1 MNLAQ
6 LKELFV
12 AAGCTKLYAK
22 PLAENDNSKNQV
34 YFGLGFE
41 ALNVFPNAGV
51 RPDTGATN
59 HTFKAKLDFGWLLP
73 NGQVSPAPRG
83 QLILYPQYPEVRFSG
98 FLAGCDEAPSNLMVG
113 RIQGRL
119 LFLGVTGMGKI
130 VGFVVASDSAI
141 AAEFRA
147 LGLQP
152 TQGVFIELA
161 LPTIPTVQDSRQQL
175 IAELGRIHRL
185 GWIISKQLGADGQ
198 LRACEAP
205 QCGGFTLEA
214 ELGIAKNSEAEPD
227 FFGWEI
233 KQYSVQNFD
242 RPESGKP
249 ITLMTPEPDG
259 GLYKDLGVE
268 RFIRRFGYVD
278 RHGRAD
284 RLNFGG
290 KHVADVKCAIT
301 NLTLELSGFD
311 RATNRIADVSG
322 AIELVNEDGDVAA
335 SWSFAKILE
344 HWSHKHMQAAYIPSQ
359 CHMEPRRQYRYGSRV
374 RLAQQTD
381 SLRLLGALASGT
393 IFYDP
398 GIKLE
403 NASTS
408 PRVKRRSQ
416 FRIASRDVGAL
427 YENIEVVSVQ

>member
-1 MNLAQ
+1 MNFAQ
-6 LKELFV
+6 LKEAFV
-12 AAGCTKLYAK
+12 AAGCTRLYAK

-34 YFGLGFE
+34 YFGPGFE
-41 ALNVFPNAGV
+41 ALNLFPNAGV
-51 RPDTGATN
+51 RPETDARN
-59 HTFKAKLDFGWLLP
+59 HTFKAKLDFSWLLS
-73 NGQVSPAPRG
+73 NGQLSPAPRA

-98 FLAGCDEAPSNLMVG
+98 FLAGSDEAPSNLMVG
-113 RIQGRL
+113 RLQGRL
-119 LFLGVTGMGKI
+119 LFLGVTGMRKI
-130 VGFVVASDSAI
+130 VGFVVASASAI

-147 LGLQP
+147 LALQP
-152 TQGVFIELA
+152 TEGVFIEVP
-161 LPTIPTVQDSRQQL
+161 LPTIPTVQDSRPQL
-175 IAELGRIHRL
+175 IAELARIHRL
-185 GWIISKQLGADGQ
+185 GWITSKQLSADGRSQ
-198 LRACEAP
+198 ACEAP

-214 ELGIAKNSEAEPD
+214 ELGIAKNSQAEPD
-227 FFGWEI
+227 FLGWEV
-233 KQYSVQNFD
+233 KQYAVQNFD
-242 RPESGKP
+242 RPDSGKP

-259 GLYKDLGVE
+259 GFYKYRGVE
-268 RFIRRFGYVD
+268 QFIRRFGYVD
-278 RHGRAD
+278 RQGRVD

-290 KHVADVKCAIT
+290 KHVAAVKCAIT
-301 NLTLELSGFD
+301 SLTMELSGFD
-311 RATNRIADVSG
+311 RATNRIVDVSG
-322 AIELVNEDGDVAA
+322 AIELVNDDGDVAA
-335 SWSFAKILE
+335 SWSFAKMLE

-381 SLRLLGALASGT
+381 SLRLLRALASGAV
-393 IFYDP
+393 FYDP